1 MISRLRALWKYLFR
15 RKQLDSDLDEEL
27 SVYEELVSAEK
38 VRSGMSPVEAYR
50 DTRCEM
56 GGVEQVR
63 QRVRDIR
70 SGASLER
77 LAQDIRYGLRALIKN
92 PVFTLVAVATLA
104 LGVGANAA
112 IFSVVD
118 AVLLR
123 PLPYAQPGQLVSLS
137 EDQPKAGVTEA
148 GVSWAAFTVLAE
160 SKSPLSAVAGLA
172 GHALTLTGYGE
183 PADESTIAVTPDF
196 FTLFANRP
204 LLGRTLLPQDGN
216 DGAPAAVVLSERLW
230 RTRFGADPDIAGHTI
245 ALDQRSFTVVGVMP
259 ASFRTPFVGQPDQ
272 VWIALAQDPLFS
284 HWRTRPPQA
293 HWLTAIARL
302 APGVSIAAAQAELRT
317 RSAGLAR
324 QFSDENGWQLRIE
337 PLRQAIASDLKR
349 PLFLLMDAVGLVLLI
364 ACSNIANLLLARATV
379 RSREIGVRVA
389 LGATRTRIARQLL
402 TESLLLGLL
411 GCVTGVLLA
420 WGCTAPFAS
429 ALPPE
434 LLQINP
440 VRVNG
445 SVLAFAFVLAMGASL
460 VFGLAPVLLAVRSD
474 PQAALRNDARAGEH
488 RGAHRLRTGLA
499 AIEIAVAMVLLSGA
513 GLLLRSLSHLLS
525 VSPGFRVE
533 HLFKAEV
540 SLPRYQYAKPEQWV
554 AFVNELMM
562 RLHAQP
568 GLKDS
573 AVGIPLPISDNAVTL
588 PFTIAGNP
596 PLPQGQANTANYVS
610 VSPQYFSV
618 MGIAA
623 TYGRV
628 FSADDTATTPPVAL
642 ISEALA
648 TRYFPH
654 QNPLGRHMV
663 FGFPPNGQVSR
674 EIVGVVSDIRDVS
687 LAQKP
692 GAILYVPFAQA
703 PFWGAEIVVRS
714 SLDPAAVATAIRSQT
729 HQIDPGVPVTEAE
742 TLLEALHTSVAEPR
756 LRTLLLAIF
765 GTLALVLAI
774 IGIYGVISYSVS
786 RRTREIGVR
795 MALGASPGSVRRLVL
810 GEAARLA
817 LLGLAAG
824 IPAALISGHFL
835 SALLFALAP
844 TDPVT
849 LTCVALLLTGVAL
862 AAGLLPARRAMRV
875 DPAIVL
881 RYE

>member
-1 MISRLRALWKYLFR
+1 MISQLRALGKYLFR

-27 SVYEELVSAEK
+27 RVYEELVSAEK
-38 VRSGMSPVEAYR
+38 VRSGMSPAEAHR
-50 DTRCEM
+50 DTRREM

-63 QRVRDIR
+63 QRVRDVR
-70 SGASLER
+70 SGAWLER
-77 LAQDIRYGLRALIKN
+77 LAQDIRYGARALTRN

-104 LGVGANAA
+104 LGVGANAT

-123 PLPYAQPGQLVSLS
+123 PLPYAQPGRLVSLS
-137 EDQPKAGVTEA
+137 EDEAKAGVTDA
-148 GVSWAAFTVLAE
+148 GVSWAAFTEL
-160 SKSPLSAVAGLA
+160 SDSHSPLSAIAGFA
-172 GHALTLTGYGE
+172 NHALTLTGHGE

-196 FTLFANRP
+196 FTLFAVRP

-216 DGAPAAVVLSERLW
+216 DGAPAAVVLSESLW

-245 ALDQRSFTVVGVMP
+245 TLDQRSFTVVGVMP
-259 ASFRTPFVGQPDQ
+259 ASFRTPFAGRPDQ

-293 HWLTAIARL
+293 HWLGAIARL
-302 APGVSIAAAQAELRT
+302 QPGVSVAAAQAELRT

-324 QFSDENGWQLRIE
+324 QYAEEKGWQLHIE
-337 PLRQAIASDLKR
+337 PLRQAIAGNLRR
-349 PLFLLMDAVGLVLLI
+349 PLLILMDAVGLVLLI
-364 ACSNIANLLLARATV
+364 ACSNIANLLLTRATV
-379 RSREIGVRVA
+379 RSREMGMRVA
-389 LGATRTRIARQLL
+389 LGATRARIARQLL

-420 WGCTAPFAS
+420 WGCTALFAS

-434 LLQINP
+434 LLEINP
-440 VRVNG
+440 VRVDG
-445 SVLAFAFVLAMGASL
+445 AVLGFAFLLAMSASV

-474 PQAALRNDARAGEH
+474 PQATLRDDGRAGEH
-488 RGAHRLRTGLA
+488 RGAHRLRNGLA
-499 AIEIAVAMVLLSGA
+499 IVEIALAMVLLSGA

-525 VSPGFRVE
+525 VSPGFRTE

-540 SLPRYQYAKPEQWV
+540 SLPRYQYAQPEQWI
-554 AFVNELMM
+554 AFANELMR

-568 GLKDS
+568 GLQDS
-573 AVGIPLPISDNAVTL
+573 AIGIPLPISDNAVTL

-596 PLPQGQANTANYVS
+596 PLPQGQANTVNYVS
-610 VSPQYFSV
+610 ASPQYFSV
-618 MGIAA
+618 MGIAL
-623 TYGRV
+623 TRGRL
-628 FSADDTATTPPVAL
+628 FSPDDTATTPPVAL

-648 TRYFPH
+648 SRYFPH

-687 LAQKP
+687 LAKKP
-692 GAILYVPFAQA
+692 GAIMYVPFAQA

-714 SLDPAAVATAIRSQT
+714 SLEPAAVAAAIRNQT
-729 HQIDPGVPVTEAE
+729 RAIDPGVPVTGEE
-742 TLLEALHTSVAEPR
+742 TLLDALHTSVAEPR
-756 LRTLLLAIF
+756 LRTLLLSIF
-765 GTLALVLAI
+765 GALALVLAI

-795 MALGASPGSVRRLVL
+795 MALGASPARVRRIVLGETARLVL
-810 GEAARLA
+810 F
-817 LLGLAAG
+817 GLAAG
-824 IPAALISGHFL
+824 VPGSLICGHFL

-849 LTCVALLLTGVAL
+849 LISVALLLTVVAL
-862 AAGLLPARRAMRV
+862 AAGILPARRAMRV
-875 DPAIVL
+875 DPATVL